1 MLAVRRA
8 AVRSRLPLVAWTG
21 TLRPRGTSDEARGGD
36 GEPPARGGRPKGNG
50 HVKYFNNGWFM
61 ICSPENQLILSVVE
75 MFEPEGHQVALESL
89 TKLLQHYPNI
99 NAVIYDRAC
108 SVVAAARKDKALSG
122 IKHWSVDK
130 FHAKGHVHEC
140 PGHPERLPA
149 LKRRLKGLN
158 TSISEQ
164 TFLGSAGTKFLT
176 LRSTLAHSP
185 VLDAIV
191 TSAIHNEDTERSP
204 RCEERELRDLFIEA
218 EHFGLPELRGRILKK
233 RKVAHMV
240 SLFSGS
246 AGNPFDLAA
255 RSLSTLRNMA
265 LVGAT
270 TAASGMALLQQLRE
284 TEVPG
289 FLCRMGRKCLV
300 TSA

>member
-1 MLAVRRA
+1 MAEFHLLHKRKKEVSAVSLDGHEKIATRC
-8 AVRSRLPLVAWTG
+8 
-21 TLRPRGTSDEARGGD
+21 E

-164 TFLGSAGTKFLT
+164 TFLGSAGTPAHSTTWHRIHKDSLFW
-176 LRSTLAHSP
+176 STLA
-185 VLDAIV
+185 V
-191 TSAIHNEDTERSP
+191 TTSWCASRT
-204 RCEERELRDLFIEA
+204 
-218 EHFGLPELRGRILKK
+218 
-233 RKVAHMV
+233 
-240 SLFSGS
+240 
-246 AGNPFDLAA
+246 LA
-255 RSLSTLRNMA
+255 T
-265 LVGAT
+265 
-270 TAASGMALLQQLRE
+270 
-284 TEVPG
+284 
-289 FLCRMGRKCLV
+289 
-300 TSA
+300 